1 MNIAIISRE
10 KIENRKFWSGTIANS
25 YSILK
30 SEKNFKIIK
39 IENFNN
45 KLRKIYAL
53 KREYF
58 KLKNI
63 KFDETYNLKVSQDYA
78 KQINKQIS
86 KYSNIDY
93 IIVFEASLI
102 AYLRSP
108 VPIIFWTDLL
118 YSDYYKHYFRDKK
131 IHYQTVKNIRLIEK
145 KLY

>member
-58 KLKNI
+58 KLRNI

-93 IIVFEASLI
+93 IIVFEASLM
-102 AYLRSP
+102 
-108 VPIIFWTDLL
+108 
-118 YSDYYKHYFRDKK
+118 
-131 IHYQTVKNIRLIEK
+131 LI
-145 KLY
+145 